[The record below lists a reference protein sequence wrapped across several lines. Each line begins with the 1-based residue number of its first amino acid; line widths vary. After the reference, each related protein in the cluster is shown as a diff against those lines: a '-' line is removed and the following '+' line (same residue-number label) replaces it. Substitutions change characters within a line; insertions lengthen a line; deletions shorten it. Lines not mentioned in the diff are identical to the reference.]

1 MILSKLNRCGKH
13 WHASRRWKVLLIRR
27 IQTKWHEE
35 LLLLM
40 LETGFGVPRW
50 TGELVVSGI
59 FQRSLYENKV
69 LLFLPQ
75 RSGSRSAH
83 ETPLFPPRVCGFPRP
98 ALCCSVFRFN
108 PCHPL
113 VECEGECAVCAHV
126 CLSARIYM
134 NVCVL
139 CAGST
144 VVHICVL
151 RQCGA
156 LWFPAPTNLDFL
168 LPPLIRLIIFPPPVP
183 AAALILLY
191 RPCFVYSIEDVWLNI
206 LRPVESSWFSNF
218 TCPVCQKKN
227 RALC

>member
-1 MILSKLNRCGKH
+1 MNLWLVGFSSVVCTKIRYCCFSHSAPVAAR
-13 WHASRRWKVLLIRR
+13 LLRP
-27 IQTKWHEE
+27 HC
-35 LLLLM
+35 
-40 LETGFGVPRW
+40 
-50 TGELVVSGI
+50 
-59 FQRSLYENKV
+59 
-69 LLFLPQ
+69 
-75 RSGSRSAH
+75 
-83 ETPLFPPRVCGFPRP
+83 FPPRVCGFPLP

-134 NVCVL
+134 NACVL

-191 RPCFVYSIEDVWLNI
+191 RPCFVYSIEDV
-206 LRPVESSWFSNF
+206 
-218 TCPVCQKKN
+218 
-227 RALC
+227 